1 MRSMFFKRSRCRG
14 RKRLRW
20 GAEGRAWG
28 RPAILLHSPP
38 LVAARGRQSGLRGV
52 CTSRKQP
59 LRHHGNRHHGGTFT
73 RVSTATARSLAT
85 ATPPGGTRALSPRQV
100 FSGGGDRQRKG
111 QGQQS
116 PHIHPRLP
124 VPHPP

>member
-1 MRSMFFKRSRCRG
+1 M
-14 RKRLRW
+14 
-20 GAEGRAWG
+20 GAEERALG
-28 RPAILLHSPP
+28 GTPASSRTPP
-38 LVAARGRQSGLRGV
+38 PPCTWPLGGAKAVRGV
-52 CTSRKQP
+52 ACTSRKQP

-73 RVSTATARSLAT
+73 RVSTATAQSLAT

-124 VPHPP
+124 VSHPP